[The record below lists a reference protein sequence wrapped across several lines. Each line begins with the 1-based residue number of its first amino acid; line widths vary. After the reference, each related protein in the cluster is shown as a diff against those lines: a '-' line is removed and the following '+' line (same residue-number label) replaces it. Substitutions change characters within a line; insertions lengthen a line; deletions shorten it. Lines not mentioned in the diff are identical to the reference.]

1 MEGAVGVPERKGRIV
16 GKSLGAPDTLV
27 VLAEAAVRILEKER
41 REETAVR
48 RGVKRLLNPLRALD
62 REPRKLPLPQ
72 LLAAAAHLVERK
84 AVDLVQVAPGAR
96 RVDRRNGD
104 ADGHLLLLPRG
115 ETHPEFQV
123 FAPRLA
129 IAAET
134 FRVVAHPFAALHDA
148 EVVERLGKLGHEI
161 NMALGAPALHEF
173 IARDGVVILLA
184 QVGPPAFPPQRM
196 PHVDKYEGVVSLG
209 IGEAQ
214 DAAALRRRHFGFH
227 AVVREVHAVIGGR
240 APLLVVAVPRSVT
253 GVGVVVRT
261 GFELDFPHARHEEE
275 VAQIG
280 NTRTA
285 QMVERESHQRLVR
298 VFVARGGIVIIVVR
312 IGADLDAAERHL
324 RPGID
329 VAEAVGAD
337 QRTDIADARGILG
350 RNRERPQQRSACDN
364 KLYQRK
370 FHVCSRFTVRN
381 SGSRAVLRPKS
392 SGACRAWNACRIP
405 ARRPLSGRHR

>member
-1 MEGAVGVPERKGRIV
+1 
-16 GKSLGAPDTLV
+16 
-27 VLAEAAVRILEKER
+27 
-41 REETAVR
+41 
-48 RGVKRLLNPLRALD
+48 
-62 REPRKLPLPQ
+62 
-72 LLAAAAHLVERK
+72 
-84 AVDLVQVAPGAR
+84 
-96 RVDRRNGD
+96 
-104 ADGHLLLLPRG
+104 
-115 ETHPEFQV
+115 
-123 FAPRLA
+123 
-129 IAAET
+129 
-134 FRVVAHPFAALHDA
+134 
-148 EVVERLGKLGHEI
+148 
-161 NMALGAPALHEF
+161 
-173 IARDGVVILLA
+173 
-184 QVGPPAFPPQRM
+184 M
-196 PHVDKYEGVVSLG
+196 PHVDKYEGVVGLG

-214 DAAALRRRHFGFH
+214 DAAALRRRHLGFH

-350 RNRERPQQRSACDN
+350 RNRERP
-364 KLYQRK
+364 
-370 FHVCSRFTVRN
+370 
-381 SGSRAVLRPKS
+381 
-392 SGACRAWNACRIP
+392 
-405 ARRPLSGRHR
+405 